1 MDQEPRGGTNPI
13 GIAGAPQRI
22 VAAAITTQPH
32 RDRTN
37 RTAGHPSRD
46 RRATTLAASGIYSA
60 RSEGVEC
67 RVLMT
72 QPQPS
77 ATAIFYRNL
86 RWLRFVDRFG
96 RKGQQAVEYVG
107 GLAELVVQTFSGFF
121 TRPFYSAELLRQMD
135 ELGVKSVSITGITAL
150 FTGMVLALQSAYSLE
165 AFGGKVFIGRVV
177 ALSLV
182 RELGPVLT
190 ALMVGGRVGSGITA
204 EIGSMTVTEQVDA
217 LRSMAISPIRRLV
230 VPRIV
235 AVVLMMPV
243 LTAIA
248 DGLGILGGLAI
259 AVLELRMTFQDYF
272 TSILQQL
279 SISDICS
286 GLGKT
291 LFFGFEVAAIGC
303 YNGLQVE
310 GGAAAVGRAT
320 TRTVVLASISILVSD
335 FFLTKLFLA
344 I

>member
-1 MDQEPRGGTNPI
+1 M
-13 GIAGAPQRI
+13 PQ
-22 VAAAITTQPH
+22 TQ
-32 RDRTN
+32 
-37 RTAGHPSRD
+37 S
-46 RRATTLAASGIYSA
+46 
-60 RSEGVEC
+60 
-67 RVLMT
+67 
-72 QPQPS
+72 QPS

-96 RKGQQAVEYVG
+96 RKGQGIVEYFG
-107 GLAELVVQTFSGFF
+107 GLAEMVGQTFGACFS
-121 TRPFYSAELLRQMD
+121 RPFYSSEVIHQMD
-135 ELGVKSVSITGITAL
+135 ELGVKSLSITGITAL
-150 FTGMVLALQSAYSLE
+150 FTGMVLALQTSYSLE
-165 AFGGKVFIGRVV
+165 AFGGKIFVGRVV

-217 LRSMAISPIRRLV
+217 LRAMAISPIRRLV
-230 VPRIV
+230 VPRVIATV
-235 AVVLMMPV
+235 FMMPV

-248 DGLGILGGLAI
+248 DVLGIFGGLAI
-259 AVLELRMTFQDYF
+259 AILQLQMTAQDYA
-272 TSILQQL
+272 TSIWQQL
-279 SISDICS
+279 QISDIGS
-286 GLGKT
+286 GLSKT
-291 LFFGFEVAAIGC
+291 LFFGLEIAAIGC

-320 TRTVVLASISILVSD
+320 TRTVVLASICVLVSD

>member
-1 MDQEPRGGTNPI
+1 
-13 GIAGAPQRI
+13 
-22 VAAAITTQPH
+22 
-32 RDRTN
+32 
-37 RTAGHPSRD
+37 
-46 RRATTLAASGIYSA
+46 
-60 RSEGVEC
+60 
-67 RVLMT
+67 MT

-96 RKGQQAVEYVG
+96 RRGQQTLEYIG
-107 GLAELVVQTFSGFF
+107 GLAELVAQSAQAAVT
-121 TRPFYSAELLRQMD
+121 TPFYSTELIQQMD

-150 FTGMVLALQSAYSLE
+150 FTGMVLALQTAYSLE
-165 AFGGKVFIGRVV
+165 AFGGKQFVGRVV

-204 EIGSMTVTEQVDA
+204 ELGSMTVTEQVDA
-217 LRSMAISPIRRLV
+217 LRSMAVSPIRRLV
-230 VPRIV
+230 VPRIL
-235 AVVLMMPV
+235 ATVLMLPV

-248 DGLGILGGLAI
+248 DLLGILGGLGI
-259 AVLELRMTFQDYF
+259 AVLELQMTAQDYA
-272 TSILQQL
+272 TSIWQQL
-279 SISDICS
+279 ALSDIGS
-286 GLGKT
+286 GLSKT
-291 LFFGFEVAAIGC
+291 LFFGLEVAAIGC

-310 GGAAAVGRAT
+310 GGAASVGRAT